1 MGTAAGHSC
10 SRHNRLTAFR
20 RLITTGRPRPVH
32 PPSPPSSLSPATH
45 CVRANAPPSLHD
57 DHPHPPCRRRRNAA
71 RCLPSRRR
79 RCSKYCVRSGPPRP
93 TPRPHHPLGSG
104 RLAHSRPPTR
114 PHLSWRG
121 AWVARSYRPS
131 PDDLTLWCHRPSA
144 RGMATPR
151 RRSRGRRDHRQRRQP
166 HRRQRPRR
174 VRFRARAPLP
184 RRSHMMATGARS
196 AVPKRLTALGNQP
209 TLPARSPSLQE

>member
-57 DHPHPPCRRRRNAA
+57 DHPHPPCRRRQNAA

-104 RLAHSRPPTR
+104 RLAHSRPPPPPTYHGVG
-114 PHLSWRG
+114 PGLRG
-121 AWVARSYRPS
+121 PTALPPTTSHFGA
-131 PDDLTLWCHRPSA
+131 A
-144 RGMATPR
+144 GQA
-151 RRSRGRRDHRQRRQP
+151 
-166 HRRQRPRR
+166 
-174 VRFRARAPLP
+174 RARWRLP
-184 RRSHMMATGARS
+184 DAAAGGVATIGCGAS
-196 AVPKRLTALGNQP
+196 LIDASG
-209 TLPARSPSLQE
+209 PAESGFGHEHRYQGEVI